1 MNRSS
6 TCAVVAAIGVALLA
20 AAAVAA
26 EKAKA
31 PEAPKIDPN
40 LPKVLI
46 IGDSISIGYT
56 PVVQK
61 LLAGKVNV
69 IRIPGN
75 GQHTA
80 TGLAKLQDWLGSEK
94 WDVIHF
100 NWGLWDLCYHGATD
114 MGARDKASGRQF
126 VPLEEY
132 EKNLRELV
140 KRLKAT
146 GAKLIWATSTP
157 VPDGD
162 KGRNPS
168 DELGYNA
175 VAEKIMKENGVAVD
189 DLHAAVLSRLKE
201 LQLPG
206 NVHFNAKG
214 YEFLAEHVAASILKA
229 LQAPAR

>member
-1 MNRSS
+1 MKRSLA
-6 TCAVVAAIGVALLA
+6 CAVAAAIAIAFLA
-20 AAAVAA
+20 AAAVSA

-56 PVVQK
+56 PAVQK

-80 TGLAKLQDWLGSEK
+80 TGLAKLKDWLGAEK

-114 MGARDKASGRQF
+114 MGARDKVGGKQF

-132 EKNLRELV
+132 EKNLRELA

-146 GAKLIWATSTP
+146 GAKLIWATTTP

-162 KGRNPS
+162 KGRNAG
-168 DELGYNA
+168 DELRYNA

-189 DLHAAVLSRLKE
+189 DLHAAVLPRLKDF
-201 LQLPG
+201 QSPG

-214 YEFLAEHVAASILKA
+214 SEFLAEQVAASILKT
-229 LQAPAR
+229 LQAPAK

>member
-6 TCAVVAAIGVALLA
+6 TCAVVAAIGIALLA

-31 PEAPKIDPN
+31 PEAPRIDPS

-56 PVVQK
+56 PAVQK

-69 IRIPGN
+69 VRIPGN

-80 TGLAKLQDWLGSEK
+80 TGMAKLQGWLGSEK
-94 WDVIHF
+94 WDAIHF
-100 NWGLWDLCYHGATD
+100 NWGLWDLAYRGVKD
-114 MGARDKASGRQF
+114 EKVRDKVDGKQF

-140 KRLKAT
+140 NRLKAT
-146 GAKLIWATSTP
+146 GAKLIWTTTTP

-162 KGRNPS
+162 KGRFPN
-168 DELGYNA
+168 DELKYNA
-175 VAEKIMKENGVAVD
+175 VAEKIMKGNGVAVD
-189 DLHAAVLSRLKE
+189 DLHAAVMPRLKE

-206 NVHFNAKG
+206 NVHFTPQG
-214 YEFLAEHVAASILKA
+214 YEFLAEQVAASILKA
-229 LQAPAR
+229 LQVPAK